1 MTPRSKPI
9 KYPRMPPGEY
19 VAARKR
25 LELSNYAFR
34 KLLGISLRQA
44 QRYESAEA
52 EIPELTARFIR
63 TFTRNKLEVGEIG

>member
-1 MTPRSKPI
+1 MMSSPNIEYPPMSPR
-9 KYPRMPPGEY
+9 EY

-44 QRYESAEA
+44 QRYEAAET
-52 EIPELTARFIR
+52 EIPEPVARFIR
-63 TFTRNKLEVGEIG
+63 TFTRNKLDLEQIG